1 MPHSNS
7 PRLIASLA
15 LALLALCAL
24 PAWGQEPEAEAPPLF
39 NDDRADA
46 ILQELKQIRSLLEK
60 IEKQGLAQKPK
71 RPKPPAT
78 ATLQLDPESPSL
90 GAEDAPI
97 TVVEFTD
104 FQCPYCKRFVETS
117 FPSLKRDYI
126 DTGKVRWVSRDLP
139 LSFHPNARKAA
150 QAAHCAGEQGRYW
163 EMRDTLFR
171 NNRSLAPEQL
181 AQYAAPAGIDSGPF
195 TECLASDRYLERID
209 RDAKLAASIRVTGT
223 PTFVI
228 GKPQG
233 LKLSGKRVVGAQ
245 KPTRFSAEFDRLLKG
260 GEKP

>member
-1 MPHSNS
+1 MPQTNFS
-7 PRLIASLA
+7 RLIAAFA
-15 LALLALCAL
+15 LSVLTLCAL
-24 PAWGQEPEAEAPPLF
+24 PAWSQEPTAEAPPLF
-39 NDDRADA
+39 TDDRADA
-46 ILQELKQIRSLLEK
+46 ILKELQQIRGLLEK

-90 GAEDAPI
+90 GSADAPI
-97 TVVEFTD
+97 VVVEFTD

-117 FPSLKRDYI
+117 FPSLKRDYV
-126 DTGKVRWVSRDLP
+126 DTGKVRWVARDLP

-171 NNRSLAPEQL
+171 NNRSLGPEQL
-181 AQYAAPAGIDSGPF
+181 AQYAAPAGIDPGPF
-195 TECLASDRYLERID
+195 ADCLASERYLERID
-209 RDAKLAASIRVTGT
+209 RDAQLAQSIRVTGT

-228 GKPQG
+228 GKPEG

-245 KPTRFSAEFDRLLKG
+245 GPTKFSAEFERLLENKDR
-260 GEKP
+260 P

>member
-1 MPHSNS
+1 MPQTKL
-7 PRLIASLA
+7 PRLIAALT
-15 LALLALCAL
+15 LALLTLGAL
-24 PAWGQEPEAEAPPLF
+24 PAWSQEPAAEAPPLF
-39 NDDRADA
+39 DDDTADA

-78 ATLQLDPESPSL
+78 ATLALDPASPSL
-90 GAEDAPI
+90 GAADAPI

-117 FPSLKRDYI
+117 FPSLKRDYV

-139 LSFHPNARKAA
+139 LNFHPNARKAA

-181 AQYAAPAGIDSGPF
+181 AQYAAPAGVDPGPF
-195 TECLASDRYLERID
+195 AECLASDRYLERID
-209 RDAKLAASIRVTGT
+209 KDAQLAQSIRVTGT

-228 GKPQG
+228 GKAEG

-245 KPTRFSAEFDRLLKG
+245 KQKVFSAEFERLLASPD
-260 GEKP
+260 KP

>member
-1 MPHSNS
+1 MRRTNF
-7 PRLIASLA
+7 PRLIEALA
-15 LALLALCAL
+15 LALLVLCAL
-24 PAWGQEPEAEAPPLF
+24 PAWSQEPAAEAAPVAA
-39 NDDRADA
+39 DDRADA

-71 RPKPPAT
+71 RTKPPAT
-78 ATLQLDPESPSL
+78 ATLKLDPASPSL
-90 GAEDAPI
+90 GAVEAPI

-117 FPSLKRDYI
+117 FPGLKRDYV
-126 DTGKVRWVSRDLP
+126 DTGKVRWVTRDLP
-139 LSFHPNARKAA
+139 LGFHANARKAA

-171 NNRSLAPEQL
+171 NNRNLAPEQL
-181 AQYAAPAGIDSGPF
+181 AQYAAPAGIDPGAF
-195 TECLASDRYLERID
+195 ADCLASERHLEQID
-209 RDAKLAASIRVTGT
+209 RDAELAASIRVTGT

-228 GKPQG
+228 GKPEG

-245 KPTRFSAEFDRLLKG
+245 RQAVFSAEFDRLLDG
-260 GEKP
+260 DDKP